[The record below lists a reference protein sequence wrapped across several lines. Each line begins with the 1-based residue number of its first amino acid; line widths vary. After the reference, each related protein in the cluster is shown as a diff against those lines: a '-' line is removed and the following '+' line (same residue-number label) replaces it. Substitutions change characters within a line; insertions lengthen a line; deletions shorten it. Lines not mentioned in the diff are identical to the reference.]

1 VIYKTNIAASHA
13 AGRWQQLHD
22 PELLEK
28 RPYQKLMKLDA
39 PIGAE
44 MAAALR
50 PALLAEQAQA
60 FAAFVD
66 TTLADKVRGKMMIVG
81 ALKPDWV
88 SAAEQVGVRP
98 ATAEIAVRDKDVWHT
113 FRDAKTAQVNLAWYK
128 NLPRHLGT
136 PGAVVLDST
145 HLGAPAFLL
154 IYDAGSAAAK
164 LVVRINFQIKK
175 AGTMNIVETG
185 QMVDLS
191 GVRAMVGHGYEHIE
205 GSL

>member
-1 VIYKTNIAASHA
+1 MIYKTNIAASHA

-66 TTLADKVRGKMMIVG
+66 TTLANKVRGKMMIVG

-136 PGAVVLDST
+136 PGAVVLDPT
-145 HLGAPAFLL
+145 HLGAPTVF
-154 IYDAGSAAAK
+154 
-164 LVVRINFQIKK
+164 
-175 AGTMNIVETG
+175 
-185 QMVDLS
+185 VDLRRGKRRRQVGGS
-191 GVRAMVGHGYEHIE
+191 HQFPDQEGGDDEYRGDGTDGRSVWRARHGRPWLRTH
-205 GSL
+205 